1 VDDVVVLSTMVIL
14 PDAVRDSVVVV
25 VVEEELT
32 TDLSVVMDE
41 VE

>member
-1 VDDVVVLSTMVIL
+1 MDDVVVLSTMVIL